1 MDGAVF
7 WTVAAGGFVAALL
20 HAALPTHWLPF
31 VLVGRA
37 QGWSGRRTLAVT
49 ALAGSGHIIATVAL
63 AVLLTGAGMALEER
77 YGPMLRQIA
86 GAVLIGFGLLYLLRR
101 PPEVAGA
108 AAPPRRVSD
117 LAAVLGLV
125 GVLALSPGETF
136 GSVLLA
142 GQPYG
147 WAGFVVLSLV
157 LAAATLLGMLLFTG
171 ASWMGAAKLKLD
183 RAEKLERR
191 ILGAALCGLGVLVLV
206 LPH

>member
-37 QGWSGRRTLAVT
+37 QGWTGRKTLAVT
-49 ALAGSGHIIATVAL
+49 ALAGSGHIVATVAL

-77 YGPMLRQIA
+77 YGPVLHRAA
-86 GAVLIGFGLLYLLRR
+86 GVVLIGFGLLYLLKRA
-101 PPEVAGA
+101 PEVEGSAL
-108 AAPPRRVSD
+108 PRRRVSD

-125 GVLALSPGETF
+125 GLLALSPGEAF

-157 LAAATLLGMLLFTG
+157 LAAATLIGMLLFTG
-171 ASWMGAAKLKLD
+171 ASWAGAARLKLD
-183 RAEKLERR
+183 RTERLERR
-191 ILGAALCGLGVLVLV
+191 ILGAALLGLGVLVLLV
-206 LPH
+206 GH